1 MFKGLG
7 LTHKLM
13 ISIGA
18 VVLISFIST
27 VSFITLNATSLSKT
41 QALQRMEAL
50 SREYASRIRVDI
62 EDAFGTARS
71 LAYASQNMK
80 LKNQLVG
87 RETLLTMMEGMLENN
102 PGYLGIWTVWEP
114 NAFDGLDENY
124 KNATGHSPEG
134 RFVPYWNRVGG
145 VHLEAC
151 IDLDG
156 EWYTRARDTKKEVI
170 MDPFS
175 YEVGGKQVMLVSVCV
190 PIVVNGRSI
199 GVAGVDFSMDQIAD
213 LVGDITPYGTG
224 YAVLATGSGMIA
236 AHPDMKNVGKMIRE
250 HYPDTVNT
258 SLGSKKAAHLDF
270 SLETTKDASIL
281 TITPLTVGAT
291 GTDWAI
297 LVNAPL
303 DRMLSGVYKMRNI
316 SILISGISLGLLGLL
331 VFFLSR
337 LVIVRPLNRVIDSLT
352 DISQGEG
359 DLTRRLEVN
368 TGDELGRL
376 SAVFNS
382 FIEKLQH
389 MIRDISGGVDTLS
402 SSSTELS
409 TISDQMSAGAGQTS
423 DKSGSVATATE
434 EMTTNMTSISAAMEE
449 SSINL
454 NTVASSAEEMNATI
468 NEIARSAEK
477 ARAISENAVSKA
489 GESSGTMDELGSAA
503 QAIGKV
509 VETITDISEQVN
521 LLSLNATIEAARAGE
536 AGKGFAVVAN
546 EIKDLAKQTSDA
558 SMDIKAKIDHIQ
570 GSASLSRAGM
580 SEISNVISNVNEI
593 VATIATAVEEQ
604 SAATREIA
612 GNISQASSGI
622 QEVNENVSQSSSV
635 ADEISRDISDVNQ
648 SAEDMA
654 GRSNQV
660 RQSAGGLS
668 ALAEELNQM
677 VGQFR
682 I

>member
-1 MFKGLG
+1 MFKNLS
-7 LTHKLM
+7 LTNKLM
-13 ISIGA
+13 ISIGT
-18 VVLISFIST
+18 VVLISFIAT
-27 VSFITLNATSLSKT
+27 VSFITLNATGLSKE
-41 QALQRMEAL
+41 QALQRMNAL
-50 SREYASRIRVDI
+50 SREYANEIRVDI
-62 EDAFGTARS
+62 ENALDTARA

-80 LKNQLVG
+80 IKNQLIK
-87 RETLLTMMEGMLENN
+87 RETLLNMMEGMLENN

-114 NAFDGLDENY
+114 NAFDGLDSEY
-124 KNATGHSPEG
+124 QGATGHTAQG

-151 IDLDG
+151 VDMTG

-175 YEVGGKQVMLVSVCV
+175 YEVGGKQIMLVSVCV
-190 PIVVNGRSI
+190 PIIVNGRSI
-199 GVAGVDFSMDQIAD
+199 GVTGVDFSMDQIAA
-213 LVGDITPYGTG
+213 LVNDITPYGTG
-224 YAVLATGSGMIA
+224 YAVLATGGGMIA
-236 AHPDMKNVGKMIRE
+236 AHPDMEKAGKMIKDN
-250 HYPDTVNT
+250 YPDTVGNA
-258 SLGSKKAAHLDF
+258 LGKRETTHVNF
-270 SLETTKDASIL
+270 NLETTGDDSVL
-281 TITPLTVGAT
+281 TITPLKVGTT
-291 GTDWAI
+291 GTDWAMI
-297 LVNAPL
+297 VNAPL
-303 DRMLSGVYKMRNI
+303 NKMLEGVNKMRNI

-337 LVIVRPLNRVIDSLT
+337 MVIVRPVNNVIASLT

-359 DLTRRLEVN
+359 DLTKRLDVN
-368 TGDELGRL
+368 TGDELGKL
-376 SAVFNS
+376 AGVFNS

-409 TISDQMSAGAGQTS
+409 SISDQMSTGASHTS
-423 DKSGSVATATE
+423 DKSGSVAAATE

-468 NEIARSAEK
+468 NEIAQSAEK
-477 ARAISENAVSKA
+477 ARGISENAVSKA
-489 GESSGTMDELGSAA
+489 ETSSQTMDELGGAA

-558 SMDIKAKIDHIQ
+558 SMDIKDKINHIQ
-570 GSASLSRAGM
+570 KSAGVSQEGM
-580 SEISNVISNVNEI
+580 SEITGVIGNVNEI

-612 GNISQASSGI
+612 ENITQASSGI

-635 ADEISRDISDVNQ
+635 ADEISKDISDVNQ
-648 SAEDMA
+648 SAGDMA
-654 GRSNQV
+654 DRSNQV
-660 RQSAGGLS
+660 KQSAGNLS
-668 ALAEELNQM
+668 GLAEELNRM
-677 VGQFR
+677 VGQFK